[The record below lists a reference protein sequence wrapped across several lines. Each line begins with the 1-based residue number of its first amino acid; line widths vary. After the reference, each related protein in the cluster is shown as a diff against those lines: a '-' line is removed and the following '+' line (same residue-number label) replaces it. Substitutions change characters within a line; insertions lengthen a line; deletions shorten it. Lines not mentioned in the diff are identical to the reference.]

1 MCHDVRNPLQRSE
14 VLFRKGS
21 LIGAAEVEALLER
34 RILPYHAAEAP
45 KLERGGR
52 HTTPTSTGPRPR
64 AHSAASVGQA
74 VRRGPC
80 VHRCRWLAAPRAA
93 RARQRAPSLGVSAL
107 PASLLVLFLALP
119 VLGLLARATT
129 TGGLWARDAAARRA
143 GRAAPQSAEHTLVLV
158 LTLVFGAPLA
168 LLLARRRFPGVT
180 LVDSLVDLPIVLPP
194 AVAGLAL
201 LLTFGRRGL
210 FGPALAAFGIEL
222 PFTTAA
228 VIVASF
234 FVAAPFFVR
243 AARSGFLAVPRELEE
258 AARVEGATEWEV
270 FRYVTA
276 PVAASALFGGAVL
289 AWARA
294 LGEFGA
300 TVMFAGQFQG
310 RTQTMPLAIYA
321 ALETDLDAA
330 LGLSILLLGISF
342 ALLVLFRR
350 WLQLST
356 ETG

>member
-1 MCHDVRNPLQRSE
+1 V
-14 VLFRKGS
+14 
-21 LIGAAEVEALLER
+21 A
-34 RILPYHAAEAP
+34 
-45 KLERGGR
+45 
-52 HTTPTSTGPRPR
+52 TTPPQHARSTT
-64 AHSAASVGQA
+64 HE
-74 VRRGPC
+74 
-80 VHRCRWLAAPRAA
+80 LAARPPPEKLFSENQGALVQPALGRPSPGAPRHKSPAFG
-93 RARQRAPSLGVSAL
+93 LSAL
-107 PASLLVLFLALP
+107 PASLLVVFLALP
-119 VLGLLARATT
+119 ILGLVGRATT
-129 TGGLWARDAAARRA
+129 TGGVWAALQRPVVLDALRLSLLSTAV
-143 GRAAPQSAEHTLVLV
+143 VLV
-158 LTLVFGAPLA
+158 LTLLFGAPLA
-168 LLLARRRFPGVT
+168 LLLARRRFPGST

-201 LLTFGRRGL
+201 LLTFGRRGVL
-210 FGPALAAFGIEL
+210 GTPLAALGIQL

-228 VIVASF
+228 VILASF

-258 AARVEGATEWEV
+258 AARVEGATEWQV

-276 PVAASALFGGAVL
+276 PVAAAALFGGAVL

-321 ALETDLDAA
+321 ALESDLDAA
-330 LGLSILLLGISF
+330 LGLSILLLGMSF

-350 WLQLST
+350 WLQVA
-356 ETG
+356 